1 MICKRELDIWNLQGY
16 KKRAGEVG
24 QIGQL
29 LKDCLNDHFQYNKRL
44 SQSQA
49 LLLFHGVTKSN
60 QKNRLHC
67 VFLRLHTCK
76 RTGKKRPSNP
86 FKMNCVC
93 LQQQENTGIK
103 NINPT
108 VAAEKSHRPML

>member
-29 LKDCLNDHFQYNKRL
+29 LKDCLNDHFQYNKRQ

-49 LLLFHGVTKSN
+49 LLLFHGVTKSK
-60 QKNRLHC
+60 QKNRDYTACFYGCIPANGQARKDHQT
-67 VFLRLHTCK
+67 HSK
-76 RTGKKRPSNP
+76 
-86 FKMNCVC
+86 
-93 LQQQENTGIK
+93 
-103 NINPT
+103 
-108 VAAEKSHRPML
+108 